1 MCLENFYIVDI
12 KSRNFKKDFKMEIS
26 KATARRQMDLVSNA
40 KSSSTADNASKIEA
54 NNKATMQSEQG
65 KQSFAE
71 RLQDVAQKLN
81 EQAQTLNTDVHF
93 GYNDKINSMY
103 LSVTEKST
111 GREIRQI
118 PSEEAMRLA
127 EHFKEVIGMIFDKES

>member
-1 MCLENFYIVDI
+1 
-12 KSRNFKKDFKMEIS
+12 MEIS
-26 KATARRQMDLVSNA
+26 KATARQQMDLVSNA

-71 RLQDVAQKLN
+71 ERLQDVAQKLN

-93 GYNDKINSMY
+93 GYNNKINSMY

>member
-1 MCLENFYIVDI
+1 
-12 KSRNFKKDFKMEIS
+12 MEIS
-26 KATARRQMDLVSNA
+26 KAITRQQMDLTA
-40 KSSSTADNASKIEA
+40 KSQSLNTADNSKIVETSKTNAEA
-54 NNKATMQSEQG
+54 TQG

-71 RLQDVAQKLN
+71 QLKEVAQKLN
-81 EQAQTLNTDVHF
+81 DQAESLNTNVRF

-111 GREIRQI
+111 GKEIRQI

-127 EHFKEVIGMIFDKES
+127 EHFKEVVGMIFDKES